1 MAQQFPNVYPGY
13 KKRTRALVPFVWLA
27 IVFMAFGRPLQ
38 AQKVSIDAALRTSDK
53 SYVQATGEATV
64 SAKPDQAIIDIGVV
78 TQGATAVSVAA
89 QNAKQTDAVL
99 ADLRKIVSGSNRL
112 KTTSY
117 SVRPN
122 FQASKQG
129 GRVAIAGYTAANVV
143 EVTLNDLAQ
152 VGTVIDAALQSG
164 ANNIQ
169 KLEFGLKNPQA
180 ARSQALQEA
189 AAQAKASVE
198 AIAAGLGV
206 HVLRVL
212 SAEEFEPGDDF
223 GMAKKAP
230 PSPPN
235 SATPATEVVAGN
247 IEVTATVTLRV
258 EIAQ

>member
-1 MAQQFPNVYPGY
+1 MQSGY
-13 KKRTRALVPFVWLA
+13 AA
-27 IVFMAFGRPLQ
+27 IGIVLMFCSQPLQ
-38 AQKVSIDAALRTSDK
+38 AQKVLIDAALRMSDK

-64 SAKPDQAIIDIGVV
+64 SAKPGQAIIEIGVV

-99 ADLRKIVSGSNRL
+99 ADLRKIVSGSDRL
-112 KTTSY
+112 RTTSY

-122 FQASKQG
+122 FQSSKQG
-129 GRVAIAGYTAANVV
+129 GRVAIASYTAANVV

-152 VGTVIDAALQSG
+152 VGTVIDAGIHSG
-164 ANNIQ
+164 ANDIR
-169 KLEFGLKNPQA
+169 KLEFGLKNPQSV
-180 ARSQALQEA
+180 RSQALREA

-212 SAEEFEPGDDF
+212 SAEEFEPGDDG

-230 PSPPN
+230 PPPPN
-235 SATPATEVVAGN
+235 SATPATEMVAGN

-258 EIAQ
+258 EVAQ

>member
-1 MAQQFPNVYPGY
+1 MFCSQ
-13 KKRTRALVPFVWLA
+13 
-27 IVFMAFGRPLQ
+27 PLQ
-38 AQKVSIDAALRTSDK
+38 AQKVLIDAALRMSDK

-64 SAKPDQAIIDIGVV
+64 SAKPGQAIIEIGVV
-78 TQGATAVSVAA
+78 TQGATTVSVAA

-99 ADLRKIVSGSNRL
+99 ADLRKIVSERSAKNH
-112 KTTSY
+112 SY

-122 FQASKQG
+122 FQSSKPG
-129 GRVAIAGYTAANVV
+129 GRVAIASYTAANVV

-152 VGTVIDAALQSG
+152 VGTVIDAGIHSG
-164 ANNIQ
+164 ANDIR
-169 KLEFGLKNPQA
+169 KLEFGLKNPQSV
-180 ARSQALQEA
+180 RSQALQEA

-212 SAEEFEPGDDF
+212 SAEEFEPGDDG

-230 PSPPN
+230 PPPPN
-235 SATPATEVVAGN
+235 SAMPATEMVAGN

-258 EIAQ
+258 EVAQ